1 MRLFAAVVGQTC
13 SCSGR
18 VPVAVTYLCAEASAV
33 LLSDRYVV
41 DSGFV
46 KQLNH
51 NPRVGLDVLE
61 VVPISK

>member
-1 MRLFAAVVGQTC
+1 MHVAAACQSVETSVVC
-13 SCSGR
+13 F
-18 VPVAVTYLCAEASAV
+18 
-33 LLSDRYVV
+33 SDKSQIFSRYVV

-51 NPRVGLDVLE
+51 NPRVGLDILE

>member
-1 MRLFAAVVGQTC
+1 MCVAAACLSV
-13 SCSGR
+13 
-18 VPVAVTYLCAEASAV
+18 EASV
-33 LLSDRYVV
+33 TFFSDKSQIHFRYVV

-51 NPRVGLDVLE
+51 NPRVGLDILE

>member
-1 MRLFAAVVGQTC
+1 M
-13 SCSGR
+13 CSGSDC
-18 VPVAVTYLCAEASAV
+18 VCVAAACLSVEASV
-33 LLSDRYVV
+33 TFFSDKSQIHFRYVV

-51 NPRVGLDVLE
+51 NPRVGLDILE